1 MKEKVKKLPNNA
13 FMISPNKAK
22 GIYYAHLNESDI
34 PEGSQP
40 YFIEWLSKWMHIVI
54 ERTTEQGE
62 IKYEKYD
69 PKDVIVQT
77 PGDLLEALSLPANA
91 SYWAVSKSMLEKL
104 AIGMV
109 VAVILG
115 GMILM
120 FAMSSGKTVEPSA
133 MIILQAVM
141 L

>member
-1 MKEKVKKLPNNA
+1 MVAKVKKLPNNA
-13 FMISPNKAK
+13 FIISPNNAK
-22 GIYYAHLNESDI
+22 GIYYGHIDEDKL

-54 ERTTEQGE
+54 ERTVGS
-62 IKYEKYD
+62 YERYD

-91 SYWAVSKSMLEKL
+91 SYWAVSKSLLEKL

-115 GMILM
+115 GMILL
-120 FAMSSGKTVEPSA
+120 FAMSSGKTASPEA
-133 MIILQAVM
+133 MILLQAVM